1 MISGSETTSTAFLP
15 WKCLGNIERGQG
27 GLVNQGMYEGLQKD
41 YNAGDLECHIRE
53 CVVDL

>member
-27 GLVNQGMYEGLQKD
+27 GLVNQGMYEGLQED

>member
-15 WKCLGNIERGQG
+15 WKCLGNIERG
-27 GLVNQGMYEGLQKD
+27 QGMYEGLQKD